1 MIGWLD
7 ANPKNRKTQRGILKF
22 INGWLARA
30 QDSAR
35 PVGHTGSLQAGKNRF
50 HNFEQRDTDY
60 DALVLQRTQEFLRE
74 GETDG

>member
-7 ANPKNRKTQRGILKF
+7 ANPKNRKTRLGIRRF
-22 INGWLARA
+22 INGWLSRA

-35 PVGHTGSLQAGKNRF
+35 VQEKRVVKPKPNEF

-60 DALVLQRTQEFLRE
+60 DSIVLQQVKGWI
-74 GETDG
+74 GEQ